1 MGSSEALKMGYISA
15 YASSEPGE
23 DFVEILSFYVVYG
36 KPYWEKMLELAGDS
50 GSPKLLKKFA
60 LVKEYL
66 STKWS
71 IDIDELEKIV
81 QRRMGDI
88 SELDLES
95 LD

>member
-1 MGSSEALKMGYISA
+1 MQTTAIGTVAKSLPQNVVILLTLLIPKRYI
-15 YASSEPGE
+15 
-23 DFVEILSFYVVYG
+23 
-36 KPYWEKMLELAGDS
+36 PYTD
-50 GSPKLLKKFA
+50 LLKKFA